1 MHFSAYFFSA
11 YFVTSVSEIS
21 NNLNKKG
28 SMDEEPKSLSEC
40 ICLLTKYSILLVKI
54 YIAISLP
61 ESESSKI
68 DVKLKFANSVSV
80 CFISFYMLSAVA
92 GAFRG
97 FNHSTIRSLLC
108 LCGLHQNFSIV
119 GPSTFTR
126 SKWIKSSSFNRF
138 SS

>member
-80 CFISFYMLSAVA
+80 YLFLYAFRCGWCIPWFQSFYHKVTTLSLWFA
-92 GAFRG
+92 
-97 FNHSTIRSLLC
+97 SKLLDRWSVD
-108 LCGLHQNFSIV
+108 FYS
-119 GPSTFTR
+119 
-126 SKWIKSSSFNRF
+126 
-138 SS
+138 